1 MRVGWG
7 AALADLV
14 IGADCPG
21 CGRVTLG
28 LCPTCRRMLRPRPAV
43 VPLEPDDLTVIASAA
58 YSGTAERVVRRWK
71 DLGHAQT
78 ARWAAHALAAS
89 VAFHGVQDPLLIPVP
104 ATRRSRRRR
113 GGWLV
118 SELATG
124 ATSVLAGIGVRAEV
138 APLVR
143 LVRQPADQR
152 RLGVV
157 ERARNTRGAFVTRSA
172 PRGREVLVVDD
183 VVTTGS
189 TVRAVAAALERA
201 GTSVT
206 GAAVVVATPPPRPGP
221 LPLVD
226 EPADG

>member
-28 LCPTCRRMLRPRPAV
+28 LCPSCRRLLRPQPAV
-43 VPLEPDDLTVIASAA
+43 VPLEPDTLTVVASAA

-71 DLGHAQT
+71 DIGHTQT
-78 ARWAAHALAAS
+78 ASWAAHALAAS
-89 VAFHGVQDPLLIPVP
+89 VAFHGSPEPLLVPVP

-118 SELATG
+118 AELAAE
-124 ATSVLAGIGVRAEV
+124 ATAVLAGAGVRAEV
-138 APLVR
+138 APLAR

-157 ERARNTRGAFVTRSA
+157 ERARNTRGAFAARPA

-189 TVRAVAAALERA
+189 TLRAVAAALERA
-201 GTSVT
+201 GADVA
-206 GAAVVVATPPPRPGP
+206 GAAVVVATPPPHPHRV
-221 LPLVD
+221 PLVD
-226 EPADG
+226 EPSGG